1 MCTLLHSIGVES
13 IPKNRN
19 NISKDTKNGFGNV
32 TSASDDDHYHAH
44 KIILAAASQFLK
56 AKRKFLIILYLYKTF
71 GYETDY
77 CISSNFF

>member
-19 NISKDTKNGFGNV
+19 NISKDTEYGFGNV

-56 AKRKFLIILYLYKTF
+56 TKKEII
-71 GYETDY
+71 DY
-77 CISSNFF
+77 SLFVQDLWL